1 METTVKEPILYVDDE
16 NENLQGFK
24 FLMRND
30 YNVFL
35 ASSAKEGMEILKHNE
50 IKVVLSDQRMPE
62 ISGTEFLEQVLSE
75 LPDIIRIIITAYSD
89 SDTIMQAINQG
100 KVFHFISKPWS
111 NSELKN
117 IIKRAIET
125 YNLKRDKTELINYL
139 QKLNSELQTAKNKA
153 EDLEMLKSSF
163 LANMLHEIRTPM
175 NAIVGFSN
183 LLVSA
188 KENSKTKKQYTDII
202 GTSAKDLMNIVEDIL
217 DTSRIETGNISINE
231 TIVDVHKFM
240 CDQLVIFQNNYL
252 LKEKPIELKYKF
264 PKIEQKISI
273 ITDSLRLKQILTN
286 LLNNAIKFTEK
297 GEIEFGYALSNHK
310 ENKFIRFYVKD
321 TGIGIAAEKFNFIF
335 ERFKKIEEKNDRIY
349 RGNGLGLYIARKLAS
364 LLGGELTV
372 ESTVNVGSVFSFVMP
387 YISKQKIERAGI
399 SEPASLSKISWPGKS
414 ILIVED
420 EYSNYKYLEAI
431 FHKKVKLYWVN
442 NGADAIKICQD
453 MDFDLILMDIKL
465 PKMNGFEAT
474 RRIKKIKP
482 GLPIIAVTAY
492 AMASDKEKSIEAG
505 CDNYIA
511 KPFKMEELYSLVDT
525 YFI

>member
-1 METTVKEPILYVDDE
+1 METSAKEPILYVDDE

-30 YNVFL
+30 FNVFL
-35 ASSAKEGMEILKHNE
+35 ASSAREGMEILKHNE

-62 ISGTEFLEQVLSE
+62 ISGTEFLERVLIE
-75 LPDIIRIIITAYSD
+75 LPEIIRIIITAYCD
-89 SDTIMQAINQG
+89 SETILQSINQG

-111 NSELKN
+111 NNELKN
-117 IIKRAIET
+117 IIKRAIEAF
-125 YNLKRDKTELINYL
+125 NLKREKTELVNYL
-139 QKLNSELQTAKNKA
+139 QSLNTELQAAKSKAEESEL
-153 EDLEMLKSSF
+153 LKSSF

-183 LLVSA
+183 LLLSS
-188 KENSKTKKQYTDII
+188 KEDSKTKKQYTNII
-202 GTSAKDLMNIVEDIL
+202 ETSAKDLMNIVEDLL
-217 DTSRIETGNISINE
+217 DTSRFETGNISINE

-240 CDQLVIFQNNYL
+240 CDLLIVFQNNQL
-252 LKEKPIELKYKF
+252 LKEKSIELKYKF
-264 PKIEQKISI
+264 PEINEKISI
-273 ITDSLRLKQILTN
+273 VTDSLRLKQIFTN
-286 LLNNAIKFTEK
+286 LLNNAIKFTQK
-297 GEIEFGYALSNHK
+297 GEIEFGFSFSNHK
-310 ENKFIRFYVKD
+310 ENKFIRFYVRD
-321 TGIGIAAEKFNFIF
+321 TGIGIPSDKFNYIF
-335 ERFKKIEEKNDRIY
+335 ERFKKIEEESDRIY

-372 ESTVNVGSVFSFVMP
+372 ESTINVGSVFSFVMP
-387 YISKQKIERAGI
+387 CISKQKVENTEILKP
-399 SEPASLSKISWPGKS
+399 SSLSKISWPGKS

-420 EYSNYKYLEAI
+420 EYSNYKYMEAI
-431 FHKKVKLYWVN
+431 FQKKVKLFWVN

-453 MDFDLILMDIKL
+453 MNFDMILMDIKL
-465 PKMNGFEAT
+465 PKMNGFEAA

-482 GLPIIAVTAY
+482 GVPIIAVTAY

-511 KPFKMEELYSLVDT
+511 KPFKMEELYSLVDA